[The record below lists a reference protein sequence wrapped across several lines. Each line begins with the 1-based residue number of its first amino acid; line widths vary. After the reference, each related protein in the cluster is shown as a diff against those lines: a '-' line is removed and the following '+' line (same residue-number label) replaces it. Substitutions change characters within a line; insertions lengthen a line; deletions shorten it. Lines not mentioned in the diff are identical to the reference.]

1 MEVKIQS
8 THANTL
14 LRLKADKCMF
24 NKAEVVDLVSPEKKI
39 PKAKKQKNKVKV
51 NVKVEEE

>member
-1 MEVKIQS
+1 MQS

-14 LRLKADKCMF
+14 LKLKADKCRP

-39 PKAKKQKNKVKV
+39 PKAKKQKNQVKV
-51 NVKVEEE
+51 MIEEE